1 VLQGLA
7 RVQADLSEPWT
18 KRAVAFLTERQN
30 ADGGWGELP
39 DSYRDPAL
47 AGRGPSMPPLTGLVL
62 TGLID
67 AGEGASGAV
76 ARGIAYLL
84 DQQRPDGSWPHGDW
98 LQAIVPPD
106 TFYILAEAAKH
117 YPVEALAHFLA
128 AAR

>member
-1 VLQGLA
+1 MSA
-7 RVQADLSEPWT
+7 PWV
-18 KRAVAFLTERQN
+18 KRAITFLTERQN

-39 DSYRDPAL
+39 DSYANPAL

-67 AGEGASGAV
+67 AGEGASDAV

-84 DQQRPDGSWPHGDW
+84 AQQQPDGSWPHEDW

-117 YPVEALAHFLA
+117 YPVEALARVLG
-128 AAR
+128 

>member
-1 VLQGLA
+1 
-7 RVQADLSEPWT
+7 
-18 KRAVAFLTERQN
+18 
-30 ADGGWGELP
+30 
-39 DSYRDPAL
+39 
-47 AGRGPSMPPLTGLVL
+47 MPPLTGLVL

-84 DQQRPDGSWPHGDW
+84 AHQREDGSWPHGDW

-117 YPVEALAHFLA
+117 YPVEALAHYLA
-128 AAR
+128 TAR

>member
-1 VLQGLA
+1 
-7 RVQADLSEPWT
+7 
-18 KRAVAFLTERQN
+18 
-30 ADGGWGELP
+30 
-39 DSYRDPAL
+39 
-47 AGRGPSMPPLTGLVL
+47 MPPLTGLVL

-67 AGEGASGAV
+67 AGEAASESV

-84 DQQRPDGSWPHGDW
+84 DQQQADGSWRHGDW

-117 YPVEALAHFLA
+117 YPVEALAHYLA